1 MQKLMDQV
9 IQVYEIEQ
17 QGQKCQLNS
26 KVVLNLDT
34 MDSGKCAST
43 LLDLR
48 KTIEDSGL
56 EKLNIYALLDD
67 IAF

>member
-1 MQKLMDQV
+1 M
-9 IQVYEIEQ
+9 
-17 QGQKCQLNS
+17 NS
-26 KVVLNLDT
+26 KVISNLDN
-34 MDSGKCAST
+34 MDSGKSAST

-48 KTIEDSGL
+48 KTIEDAGL